1 MTETQP
7 QNNGRGPAPRVD
19 AASVEAAAGAPE
31 YDSTSRL
38 SCAAWTDPAFRADVL
53 RERVEN
59 PHRTLAREPGMDA
72 ARVTEECVRARSV
85 RAAAGAW
92 FLGACLVL
100 CLLSPAVGFTAL
112 VLTAVVGA
120 ASRYRAA
127 RGAAR
132 SRGGCL
138 VWLVGA
144 VVVYLL
150 LSAGAV
156 SLFMGGGGGG
166 GFGASDPSAELPE
179 GSGLLPAWLG
189 VLLLVGVAVGLGCWV
204 RARTNSALGA
214 IRARAEKPWRGS
226 GVGTVPV
233 AFYSNFKPFVGAG
246 LRYDSW
252 PVTLK
257 LLPDRGRRGPA
268 RNPAA
273 APSAPST
280 TARENEG
287 VETAPALAG
296 ADLVECLY
304 ARLRAELPELT
315 GTEGMR
321 SSTRREVEVADCV
334 FLPGLRQDDVVALA
348 PQLIEQNR
356 WRLREEWVRGFV
368 EVFHE
373 RARHFL
379 EIGISMWESQVVVT
393 VFVRLSAQGG
403 LLHVE
408 GETLVMPPISPGY
421 GMPAGPLPTG
431 ADAEEWV
438 QLAWQS
444 LLGVVDDLRTNPAE
458 ALAWVGS
465 RSALR
470 RNDRL
475 HAWAREHEEFFD
487 YAPRMGVRERAAT
500 DGLQQLFQS
509 HDVRRV
515 TRAIPEKVLVCV
527 RDVLR
532 EAGYDTEQVARII
545 QNINN
550 YGATF
555 HGGRHSFSDS
565 TFGSGDIHNHTAP
578 GANEGPGDGA
588 PGGPDGSPGA
598 ALENAKTEAK

>member
-1 MTETQP
+1 MTETP
-7 QNNGRGPAPRVD
+7 SQNNVRGPAQRVD
-19 AASVEAAAGAPE
+19 AASVDAAAGAPE

-72 ARVTEECVRARSV
+72 ARVTQECVRARSV
-85 RAAAGAW
+85 RATAGAW

-100 CLLSPAVGFTAL
+100 CLLSPAVGFSAL

-120 ASRYRAA
+120 VSRYRAA
-127 RGAAR
+127 RGAER
-132 SRGGCL
+132 PRGGCL

-150 LSAGAV
+150 LSVGAA
-156 SLFMGGGGGG
+156 SLFMGVGGGGE
-166 GFGASDPSAELPE
+166 FDASDPSTGFPGSSGASSELPE
-179 GSGLLPAWLG
+179 GSSLLPAWLG
-189 VLLLVGVAVGLGCWV
+189 LLLLVGVAVGLGCWV
-204 RARTNSALGA
+204 RARTNSALDA
-214 IRARAEKPWRGS
+214 VRARAEQAWKGS

-233 AFYSNFKPFVGAG
+233 AFYSDFKPFVGAG
-246 LRYDSW
+246 ARYDSW

-257 LLPDRGRRGPA
+257 LLPDRGRSEPA
-268 RNPAA
+268 RVPAA
-273 APSAPST
+273 APSTPST
-280 TARENEG
+280 AVHGTEDSES
-287 VETAPALAG
+287 APALAG
-296 ADLVECLY
+296 ADLVERLY
-304 ARLRAELPELT
+304 ARLRAELPALT
-315 GTEGMR
+315 GTEGVH

-348 PQLIEQNR
+348 PRLIEQNR

-379 EIGISMWESQVVVT
+379 EVGISMWESQVVVT
-393 VFVRLSAQGG
+393 VFVRLSTQGG

-408 GETLVMPPISPGY
+408 GETLVMPPISPEY

-444 LLGVVDDLRTNPAE
+444 LLGVVDDLRTNPVE

-465 RSALR
+465 RNALR
-470 RNDRL
+470 KNDRL
-475 HAWAREHEEFFD
+475 HAWAREHGEFFD

-545 QNINN
+545 QTFNH
-550 YGATF
+550 YGAHF
-555 HGGRHSFSDS
+555 SGGKQTITGGDFSS
-565 TFGSGDIHNHTAP
+565 HNTI
-578 GANEGPGDGA
+578 NEPPSDDGA
-588 PGGPDGSPGA
+588 QTPG
-598 ALENAKTEAK
+598 KTDQTD